1 MTYPTDKRTWAFAGP
16 LAVALWVAG
25 IFLLTH
31 NGPADH
37 ATGAQIL
44 HWYRSNTTTIL
55 IGGWS
60 FMLGCLA
67 FLCFVAGLCDR
78 LQLPAL
84 TLVGAGMTAA
94 VGMLVAAVDVA
105 GAIDKSDIGASTAA
119 TFHHAIDVFFVTAEL
134 AAIVPLGAV
143 AVIAWRTRALPRWWA
158 AFSGL
163 VAIVLAIGP
172 IGWAALIFGMPTWTL
187 GTSVFVL
194 LRRPERA
201 AAVAAAA

>member
-1 MTYPTDKRTWAFAGP
+1 MTYPTDRRSWAITGP
-16 LAVALWVAG
+16 LAVILWVVG
-25 IFLLTH
+25 VFLLTH
-31 NGPADH
+31 NTPGDH
-37 ATGAQIL
+37 AADVQIL
-44 HWYRSNTTTIL
+44 HWYRSETSTIL

-67 FLCFVAGLCDR
+67 FLCFVAGLSGR
-78 LQLPAL
+78 LQLPSLA
-84 TLVGAGMTAA
+84 LVGAGMAA
-94 VGMLVAAVDVA
+94 SLGMLIAAVDVA
-105 GAIDKSDIGASTAA
+105 GAINKSDIAPSTAA
-119 TFHHAIDVFFVTAEL
+119 TFHHAIDVFFVGAEL

-143 AVIAWRTRALPRWWA
+143 AVVAWRTRVLPRWWA

-172 IGWAALIFGMPTWTL
+172 IGWAALIFGMPAWTL
-187 GTSVFVL
+187 GTSLFVL